1 MLRERWLVA
10 HVLFILIH
18 HEMEEIFKVR
28 LKPKL
33 PVLCRMV
40 KYKTK
45 AERVKESVEI
55 LKKFIEVGIRQTDPG
70 YRETKQYLDEWIK
83 TGESRTYKY
92 TLIRYARKVE
102 LILPSREGIAP
113 TCHLFPP
120 DPEKWKEYED
130 AHKEDT
136 ED

>member
-1 MLRERWLVA
+1 MVA
-10 HVLFILIH
+10 IIKF
-18 HEMEEIFKVR
+18 R

-45 AERVKESVEI
+45 AERVKEAVEI
-55 LKKFIEVGIRQTDPG
+55 LKKFVEVGIRQTDPG

-92 TLIRYARKVE
+92 VLHRYARKVE
-102 LILPSREGIAP
+102 LILPAREGVAP

-120 DPEKWKEYED
+120 DPEKWQQHLDAQKADED
-130 AHKEDT
+130 DAKD
-136 ED
+136 